1 MLKNFTHNYLYVVRF
16 LKVVYKLKKRMFR
29 LYLSHCIKLWINFKI
44 NLNRG
49 IVPEWWL
56 TAGYIV
62 ISSLVYSWGFMA
74 VYLVMAVLIP
84 DLNLGIMDTFYP
96 ELSNTVKSETVL
108 VTESVPTTSIDNV
121 ESDNVLTSGN
131 DFDELDDVIDDVSTD
146 EELPS

>member
-1 MLKNFTHNYLYVVRF
+1 
-16 LKVVYKLKKRMFR
+16 
-29 LYLSHCIKLWINFKI
+29 
-44 NLNRG
+44 
-49 IVPEWWL
+49 
-56 TAGYIV
+56 
-62 ISSLVYSWGFMA
+62 MA
-74 VYLVMAVLIP
+74 VYLVIAVLCP

-96 ELSNTVKSETVL
+96 ELSNIVKSETVL